1 MSLSSSKILYPQQFY
16 NMGVAEQNMMGVAA
30 GLALSGKIPF
40 TYSFGTFSTFRCL
53 EQIRNDIC
61 YHNLNVKIIGIGT
74 GFSYGTLGMTH
85 HGTEDATIM
94 AAIPNMTVITPC
106 DAVETRL
113 AIKAAVDWS
122 GPCYIRIHRTGEPVI
137 HTTDP
142 EFEIGKGI
150 IVQDGK
156 DVTLVAT
163 GWIINNVLKAAKML
177 ECKGLSVR
185 VISMHTTKPLDTELL
200 RNTPNVIFIEDHDFG
215 EFSYTVGSEE
225 YLLGKH
231 KLSPMGIFQT
241 VLERMK

>member
-1 MSLSSSKILYPQQFY
+1 MRTAFINTLVELAEKDERIYLLVGDLGYNVVEQFKILYPHQFY

-113 AIKAAVDWS
+113 AIKAAVDWQ
-122 GPCYIRIHRTGEPVI
+122 GPCYIRIHRTGEPVV

-142 EFEIGKGI
+142 KFEIGKGI
-150 IVQDGK
+150 LMQDGK
-156 DVTLVAT
+156 DVTSRSDRVDYQQC
-163 GWIINNVLKAAKML
+163 LKGS
-177 ECKGLSVR
+177 EDVR
-185 VISMHTTKPLDTELL
+185 VPWNKRAGNQYAHDKTHGYRIAPGITKC
-200 RNTPNVIFIEDHDFG
+200 
-215 EFSYTVGSEE
+215 
-225 YLLGKH
+225 YLY
-231 KLSPMGIFQT
+231 
-241 VLERMK
+241 